1 MSTDVSLRS
10 QTTGLLEAAAEG
22 DSQTVERLV
31 PVIYEELRAL
41 AHWQLAR
48 ERADHTFST
57 TALVHEA
64 YMKLVDDSRVTRRGR
79 AYFFGAAA
87 QVMRRILVDH
97 ARRHNAAKRGGN
109 VKHVSLGS
117 GDASVDAYA
126 GELLDLDRALT
137 QLGKRSPRQVS
148 VVECRF
154 FGGMSVEETASV
166 LDVSPRTVDSDWAM
180 ARAWLF
186 RELGAEQ
193 HPSGNGLAS

>member
-22 DSQTVERLV
+22 DAQTLDRIV

-41 AHWQLAR
+41 AHRQLAR
-48 ERADHTFST
+48 ERLDNTFRT

-64 YMKLVDDSRVTRRGR
+64 YMKLVDDARVTRRGR

-87 QVMRRILVDH
+87 QVMRRILVDQ
-97 ARRHNAAKRGGN
+97 ARRRNAAKRGGN
-109 VKHVSLGS
+109 VNHVSLGS
-117 GDASVDAYA
+117 NDASVDAYA

-137 QLGKRSPRQVS
+137 RLGAHSPRPVS

-154 FGGMSVEETASV
+154 FAGLTVEETADA
-166 LDVSPRTVDSDWAM
+166 LDVSPRTVESDWAM

-186 RELGAEQ
+186 RELDAG
-193 HPSGNGLAS
+193 P

>member
-22 DSQTVERLV
+22 DAQTLDRLV
-31 PVIYEELRAL
+31 PVIYQELRAL
-41 AHWQLAR
+41 AHRQLAR
-48 ERADHTFST
+48 ERFDHTFRT
-57 TALVHEA
+57 TALVHET

-97 ARRHNAAKRGGN
+97 ARRRNAAKRGGN

-117 GDASVDAYA
+117 NDASVDAYA

-137 QLGKRSPRQVS
+137 RLGAQSLRPVG
-148 VVECRF
+148 VIECRF
-154 FGGMSVEETASV
+154 FAGLTVEETADA
-166 LDVSPRTVDSDWAM
+166 LDVSPRTVESDWAM

-186 RELGAEQ
+186 RELGAG
-193 HPSGNGLAS
+193 P